1 MAATTA
7 RFGLRDIKTVMDERE
22 ELRRR
27 LAELKAEHRELDA
40 AIAGLT
46 APFDQIHAQ
55 RMKKRKLAL
64 KDMIRRIEDM
74 LTPDIIA

>member
-1 MAATTA
+1 
-7 RFGLRDIKTVMDERE
+7 MDERE

-27 LAELKAEHRELDA
+27 LSELKAEHRELDA
-40 AIAGLT
+40 AIAAL
-46 APFDQIHAQ
+46 AQPFDQIQAQ